1 MDICNYHALSLNYKY
16 VLFYLFIIF
25 IVSVTCNIY
34 YYLLNIEGINQQK
47 KQQIHIQ
54 VNTNNTRR
62 ILSRYFSEIGDRF
75 IHIKLQK
82 EVAITFITTHEDG
95 AFIAARVDGRRDAAP
110 ARARPNGYVLIT
122 PLSTQLVKPD
132 ETGDLNHI
140 GHNDHPDSLLALL

>member
-1 MDICNYHALSLNYKY
+1 MDICNYYALSLNYKY
-16 VLFYLFIIF
+16 FFYLFINF

-34 YYLLNIEGINQQK
+34 YYLLNIEGNNLAK
-47 KQQIHIQ
+47 KKTKDTYI
-54 VNTNNTRR
+54 NTNNTRR

-75 IHIKLQK
+75 IHITLQK

-95 AFIAARVDGRRDAAP
+95 AFIAARVDGRRVAAP

-140 GHNDHPDSLLALL
+140 GHNDHPESLLALL